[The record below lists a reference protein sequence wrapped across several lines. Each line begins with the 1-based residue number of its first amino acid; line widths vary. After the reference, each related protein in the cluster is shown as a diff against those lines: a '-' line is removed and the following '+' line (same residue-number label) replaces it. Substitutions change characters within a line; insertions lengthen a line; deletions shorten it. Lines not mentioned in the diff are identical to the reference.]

1 MVNRLCPEIEAEDRN
16 WRFCGVWARNRQEW
30 FTTLFAGMHF
40 NITNVGFYDA
50 MSIQA
55 VDFILNQTKLTTIV
69 CEGALVKKIV
79 DMKKKGLGKSLSN
92 LVLLDPVENDIQ
104 TSADAAGLKLF
115 NYSTLLADGEG
126 KETDYPFRESKPE
139 DVYIFSYTSGTTGDS
154 KGVKLAHRNIIASVI
169 TLRDYIPF
177 EADDICISYLP
188 YPHSFEQAL
197 TCLTCMA
204 GSRIGYY
211 QGNALKLTEDCQAL
225 KPTFFPSV
233 PRLYN
238 KIYGTIK
245 AKFDEATGCKKWLIN
260 SGLASKTANA
270 ANAVYT
276 SGCYDMLVFNKIRA
290 ILGGQVRNMVTASAP
305 IDLEVLD
312 FLKVCFC
319 CPILEAYGLTEVSGG
334 ATATKAIDPNTGHVG
349 GPIQRLRI
357 RLRDVPEMN
366 YLSTDKPYPR
376 GEVCMKGPTIFSGYF
391 LRPDKT
397 AEAFDKDGWF
407 LTGDVGMIYPNGTL
421 KIIDRS
427 KNIFKLSQGEYI
439 APEKIENI
447 VVLSSYVEQSFVYG
461 DSLKN
466 CCVIIVVP
474 AQAEVNKFKA
484 AHPDVDVLN
493 SADFKKLVLDDMN
506 RLLTEHHCTSL
517 EKPKAVTFSTEAF
530 SVDNDI
536 LTPTFKLKRNIAK
549 QIFKEQIDTMYA
561 VLTAQGL

>member
-1 MVNRLCPEIEAEDRN
+1 
-16 WRFCGVWARNRQEW
+16 
-30 FTTLFAGMHF
+30 
-40 NITNVGFYDA
+40 
-50 MSIQA
+50 
-55 VDFILNQTKLTTIV
+55 
-69 CEGALVKKIV
+69 
-79 DMKKKGLGKSLSN
+79 
-92 LVLLDPVENDIQ
+92 
-104 TSADAAGLKLF
+104 
-115 NYSTLLADGEG
+115 
-126 KETDYPFRESKPE
+126 
-139 DVYIFSYTSGTTGDS
+139 
-154 KGVKLAHRNIIASVI
+154 
-169 TLRDYIPF
+169 
-177 EADDICISYLP
+177 
-188 YPHSFEQAL
+188 
-197 TCLTCMA
+197 
-204 GSRIGYY
+204 
-211 QGNALKLTEDCQAL
+211 
-225 KPTFFPSV
+225 
-233 PRLYN
+233 
-238 KIYGTIK
+238 
-245 AKFDEATGCKKWLIN
+245 
-260 SGLASKTANA
+260 
-270 ANAVYT
+270 
-276 SGCYDMLVFNKIRA
+276 MLVFNKIRA

-474 AQAEVNKFKA
+474 AQAEVKKFKS

-549 QIFKEQIDTMYA
+549 QIFKEQIDAMYA